1 LHGRLPDSTFSTIE
15 LFPFDRCSGLLGD
28 LQEKTYSTTPLDG
41 KLGGVAF
48 SASSRYMYVS
58 RWDTIYQYDMQAPDI
73 LGSEV
78 VVAAFDGYWGDWG
91 NGFTVPQRFY
101 SLMLGPD
108 RKIYCCVSNYNS
120 KYLHVINNPEA
131 AGVACDVQQHSI
143 QLPVFNE
150 YSIPNN
156 PYYGLG
162 KWVGSPCDTL
172 DIVSAKEPPGTEQV
186 FIYPNPAQESVHVV
200 FEGGFPADGLLVVT
214 NFAGQTVESQA
225 VKAGTVEVL
234 LNTAHYVNGC
244 YFVQIQS
251 DQRSTIYQQKL
262 IIAR

>member
-1 LHGRLPDSTFSTIE
+1 L
-15 LFPFDRCSGLLGD
+15 
-28 LQEKTYSTTPLDG
+28 
-41 KLGGVAF
+41 
-48 SASSRYMYVS
+48 
-58 RWDTIYQYDMQAPDI
+58 
-73 LGSEV
+73 
-78 VVAAFDGYWGDWG
+78 
-91 NGFTVPQRFY
+91 
-101 SLMLGPD
+101 
-108 RKIYCCVSNYNS
+108 
-120 KYLHVINNPEA
+120 
-131 AGVACDVQQHSI
+131 ACDVQQHSI

-150 YSIPNN
+150 FSIPNN

-162 KWVGSPCDTL
+162 RWVGSPCDTL
-172 DIVSAKEPPGTEQV
+172 DIVSAKEPPGAEQV